1 MMRILPFLWAIG
13 LGVIVA
19 GTVQADSAVA
29 VRTIRAQAI
38 LSAGDI
44 ELRATQQIGGFS
56 DLAYLIGLETREIL
70 YAGRPIQPDQVGPP
84 ALVERN
90 EPVQMI
96 YAVGQLQIVTE
107 GRALGRAA
115 AGESVRVMNLTSRNT
130 VMAIVRGQSLVF
142 VSNSRISN

>member
-1 MMRILPFLWAIG
+1 MMRILPILWAVV
-13 LGVIVA
+13 LGVVVA

-38 LSAGDI
+38 LTFADI
-44 ELRATQQIGGFS
+44 ELRATAQTGAFS
-56 DLAYLIGLETREIL
+56 ELAHLVGLETREVL

-96 YAVGQLQIVTE
+96 YAVGQLQIATE

-115 AGESVRVMNLTSRNT
+115 AGESVRVMNLASRNT
-130 VMAIVRGQSLVF
+130 VMAVVHGPSLVV